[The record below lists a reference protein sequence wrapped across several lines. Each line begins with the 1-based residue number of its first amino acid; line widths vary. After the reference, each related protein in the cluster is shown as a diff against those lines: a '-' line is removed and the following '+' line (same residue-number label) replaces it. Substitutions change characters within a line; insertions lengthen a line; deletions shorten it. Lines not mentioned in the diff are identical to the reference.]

1 MSKTLLVSNAEAER
15 LLKMGDC
22 IAAMDEVLRDVSA
35 GAITMLQ
42 RSMIHHKN
50 GNILAG
56 MPSTIDTKEITGSK
70 VTIFPGPEARK
81 NGTAQG
87 IVPIFDT
94 VTGSLIA
101 IVGAECIT
109 TIRTAATS
117 ASATRLLARED
128 ASVLGI
134 LGAGK
139 LGRAMW
145 KRSPWCALLKRYI
158 FGILSPKRW
167 MPTAQRWS
175 KPTPT
180 LLSSPARPP
189 KKLWWM
195 RISSAPSPKPR
206 SPLWR
211 ASG

>member
-56 MPSTIDTKEITGSK
+56 MPSTLTPRRSPAAKSPFSLAQRPQK
-70 VTIFPGPEARK
+70 WHR
-81 NGTAQG
+81 QG

-145 KRSPWCALLKRYI
+145 KRSPWYALLKRYI

-167 MPTAQRWS
+167 MPTAQR
-175 KPTPT
+175 
-180 LLSSPARPP
+180 
-189 KKLWWM
+189 
-195 RISSAPSPKPR
+195 
-206 SPLWR
+206 
-211 ASG
+211 